1 MGIEIIVTLQGS
13 IPAGVAP
20 AIIHRYKVHLEGV
33 LGDMGV
39 NLVRAYLPTQYM
51 YLGHNGGVA
60 GSYKNPVP
68 PNAGA
73 LVASIH
79 TRRDTT
85 DAQLVIGDD
94 LIYGPWIEGVAIG
107 NTFFYPG
114 RVRKGLTGRFP
125 GYHTFRKMT
134 QVLDN
139 ATPDIAYTEIQP
151 YIREINDY

>member
-1 MGIEIIVTLQGS
+1 MTIHIDVTIHGS
-13 IPAGVAP
+13 IPAMITDG
-20 AIIHRYKVHLEGV
+20 IIHRYKVHLEEK
-33 LGDMGV
+33 LGEMGV

-51 YLGHNGGVA
+51 YLGRHGGTPR
-60 GSYKNPVP
+60 KNPIP
-68 PNAGA
+68 PGAGA

-107 NTFFYPG
+107 NTFFWPG
-114 RVRKGLTGRFP
+114 RVRKGLSGRFS

-134 QVLDN
+134 QVLDR

-151 YIREINDY
+151 YIREINNY

>member
-1 MGIEIIVTLQGS
+1 MTIYIDVTLRGS
-13 IPAGVAP
+13 IPAGIVP
-20 AIIHRYKVHLEGV
+20 GIIHRYKVHLEGV
-33 LGDMGV
+33 LGDMSV
-39 NLVRAYLPTQYM
+39 NLIRACLPTQYM
-51 YLGHNGGVA
+51 YLGNNGGDPRH
-60 GSYKNPVP
+60 NPIP

-79 TRRDTT
+79 TRRDTQ
-85 DAQLVIGDD
+85 DSELVVGDD
-94 LIYGPWIEGVAIG
+94 LIYGPWIEGVAVG

-114 RVRKGLTGRFP
+114 RVKRGMGGRFP

-134 QVLDN
+134 QIVDS

>member
-1 MGIEIIVTLQGS
+1 MTIFIDVTLHGS

-20 AIIHRYKVHLEGV
+20 GIINRYKMHLEGV

-51 YLGHNGGVA
+51 YLGNHGGDPRHN
-60 GSYKNPVP
+60 PIP

-79 TRRDTT
+79 TRRDTI
-85 DAQLVIGDD
+85 DSNLVIGDD
-94 LIYGPWIEGVAIG
+94 LIYGPWIEGVAVG

-114 RVRKGLTGRFP
+114 RVRRGMSARFP
-125 GYHTFRKMT
+125 GYFTFRKMT
-134 QVLDN
+134 QVLDI

-151 YIREINDY
+151 YIREINSY